1 MDLQEQQNSRTF
13 KVVIR
18 SYMSEE
24 LCWAAGPS
32 PLIVVF
38 SLSCVCCCAVQLPNF
53 FILIFLNSTFRK
65 KNKCL
70 FKSWAWTCLKAGPFG
85 GFILKARQFT
95 SEGQLVFYRTETR
108 LSALGNPLSSQR
120 LNYQACLES
129 RIFSYSCD
137 HFSRN
142 FCITNRLSHFFCLNS
157 LDTCSFPDIQ
167 TITCNKFVK
176 ANRKEFRR
184 RICIID
190 WVTS

>member
-1 MDLQEQQNSRTF
+1 MLMDLQEQQNSSTF

-18 SYMSEE
+18 SYRSEE

-38 SLSCVCCCAVQLPNF
+38 SLSLCVLLCRSVTELFYFN
-53 FILIFLNSTFRK
+53 IFKFHFQK

-157 LDTCSFPDIQ
+157 QDTCSSPDIQ
-167 TITCNKFVK
+167 TINCK
-176 ANRKEFRR
+176 
-184 RICIID
+184 
-190 WVTS
+190 

>member
-1 MDLQEQQNSRTF
+1 MVSIFCMPSTFRTRLHILRTGGMTATIILYPSKLSDVWVIGRRWFLFKHGTCGMLMDLQEQQNSSTF

-95 SEGQLVFYRTETR
+95 SEG
-108 LSALGNPLSSQR
+108 
-120 LNYQACLES
+120 
-129 RIFSYSCD
+129 
-137 HFSRN
+137 
-142 FCITNRLSHFFCLNS
+142 
-157 LDTCSFPDIQ
+157 
-167 TITCNKFVK
+167 
-176 ANRKEFRR
+176 
-184 RICIID
+184 
-190 WVTS
+190 